1 MNESSVRDTKD
12 RILDAAE
19 RLVAQQGIFATS
31 LRQITTEANVNL
43 AAVNYHFQSKDD
55 LILAVY
61 RRRIVPMNEERLAL
75 LDELEKSYAGKPIPV
90 DSILHVFLE
99 PVLNLSEK
107 MAQSGIPI
115 GAMLGRLYTE
125 PFDKLMHGFAN
136 EMAATAQRF
145 TKAFHRT
152 LPHLS
157 AQEVIWRLWFTIGL
171 MTQTI
176 GAAPK
181 LKMISQGACDPE
193 NRQQALRQMVAYA
206 KAGWE
211 APKAK

>member
-1 MNESSVRDTKD
+1 
-12 RILDAAE
+12 
-19 RLVAQQGIFATS
+19 
-31 LRQITTEANVNL
+31 VNL

-75 LDELEKSYAGKPIPV
+75 LDELEKTYGGKAVPLEEL
-90 DSILHVFLE
+90 LHVFME
-99 PVLNLSEK
+99 PVLNLSVK

-125 PFDKLMHGFAN
+125 PFDKLMRGFAG
-136 EMAATAQRF
+136 EMATTAQRF
-145 TKAFHRT
+145 TKAFRKT

-157 AQEVIWRLWFTIGL
+157 QQEVFWRLWFTIGIFS
-171 MTQTI
+171 QTL
-176 GAAPK
+176 GAGPK
-181 LKMISQGACDPE
+181 LKLISQGACDPE
-193 NRQQALRQMVAYA
+193 NREQALRQMVAYA

-211 APKAK
+211 APRAK

>member
-1 MNESSVRDTKD
+1 MNESNVRDTKD
-12 RILDAAE
+12 KILDAAE

-31 LRQITTEANVNL
+31 LRQITAAAEVNL

-55 LILAVY
+55 LVMAVY

-75 LDELEKSYAGKPIPV
+75 LDELESTYGAKPVPLAE
-90 DSILHVFLE
+90 ILHAFIE
-99 PVLNLSEK
+99 PVLNLSAK
-107 MAQSGIPI
+107 MSQSGIPI

-125 PFDKLMHGFAN
+125 PFDKLMQGFAS
-136 EMAATAQRF
+136 EMANTVQRF
-145 TKAFHRT
+145 TKAFKKT
-152 LPHLS
+152 LPHLTP
-157 AQEVIWRLWFTIGL
+157 QEVTWRLWFTIGAI
-171 MTQTI
+171 MQTL

-181 LKMISQGACDPE
+181 LKLISQGACDPE
-193 NRQQALRQMVAYA
+193 NREQVLRQVIAYT